1 VFAIVPVKTL
11 MNSKKRLT
19 PVLTAGERAKLSEA
33 MLLDVLNAACNSGV
47 SKVIVVSK
55 DKRVMKLA
63 QNFDVEIV
71 EEVEEHGV
79 NPAVALTDDICND
92 CDASI
97 VIPQDLPFILPSDI
111 DMMCDSAMGKRC
123 VVVTPSHRYD
133 GTNALLRKPA
143 NVIETHYDED
153 SYEIHVSKARER
165 RIPVKIFLNRRLMLD
180 IDEPNDIILAMN
192 VDHVSK
198 TKTYLLEMK
207 HKLTNKKYYRMRYGA
222 SRF

>member
-11 MNSKKRLT
+11 TNSKKRLA
-19 PVLTAGERAKLSEA
+19 PVLTAAERARLSEA
-33 MLLDVLNAACNSGV
+33 MLWDVLNAACNSGV

-79 NPAVALTDDICND
+79 NPAVALTDNICND

-97 VIPQDLPFILPSDI
+97 VIPQDLPFMLPSDI

-143 NVIETHYDED
+143 NVIKTHYDED

-192 VDHVSK
+192 VDYVSK

-207 HKLTNKKYYRMRYGA
+207 HKLKNKYYRMRYGT
-222 SRF
+222 SRL